1 MSGRLSSTKFLEGRA
16 SKLLLAALF
25 AITVL
30 TGALTSPAQAKLQG
44 AGPVDPSN
52 GFPYWYQDEGGTRL
66 DLCLDPQDQNC
77 LQPFEMPNPE
87 GPVSFPDNFPGEAFW
102 WVGDTSMTMSN
113 GADAVLVMAQE
124 ATFANDEAKEGDQA
138 SFGRIRVRLDGLE
151 PGQTY
156 RVTHPYG
163 VEEVVAGDD
172 GSVFAT
178 EDTGCLLPTPQSP
191 CKFGASDESLS
202 GRIGPFLR
210 WDEGAPSGYLGDPNV
225 PHAVT
230 GSPNGT
236 NFFRVEKLDADGA
249 VVEQL
254 GETDQF
260 TVSGKLASPQVNAA
274 PRRDVF
280 NAAEDVTLVP
290 SDPSYD
296 VFYTTDGSDPSD
308 PANAGRKAYTAP
320 IHLDAAAGQVEKS
333 TIRFVAQDASGK
345 QSKVM
350 EKTYTIDK
358 QAPSPSANPGSGT
371 YEAAQDVTL
380 STGASAD
387 KIFYTTDG
395 SDPQVNVTSDPAS
408 GTSIDVI
415 NGTEYGAPLKVAR
428 SQTIKILAVDEAG
441 NKSQIETYRY
451 TIASLVAKGP
461 HNPATGTDPNGF
473 PFWYKDANGVK
484 LELCL
489 DPNDQNCLQP
499 FEMPDATQP
508 VSFPDNFP
516 GEAFWW
522 AGDTSMTMSNG
533 ADAILVM
540 GQEATFTNGN
550 PKDGDQASFGR
561 VRIRVDGLQVGQK
574 YRVSQPYGTQ
584 VYTATDNGLGSG
596 EINVTDDIGCFG
608 TAAAPCDFDAA
619 RFSSV
624 GPFLTWDTY
633 GTDSPDAPPA
643 GYVGDPNLEAGH
655 KVKGSPVTDAAG
667 NPQNYFEVEQQN
679 ADGTYTQM
687 GRTEDFIVT
696 GKVARMQV
704 EAGKAGGSYKAP
716 QDVLL
721 RASEPDAT
729 IYYTTD
735 GSEPTTASP
744 NHFVGEGTVPQ
755 VADATLKFVA
765 VGADGSQSRVHTETY
780 ATDTIAPTVSANP
793 QGGTYDGPQDVTLST
808 GDAKD
813 KIYYTKGALGAQ
825 VPDPTQQSTL
835 YSAPIRVA
843 APTTIK
849 AIAVDRAGNQ
859 SNPKTFNYDVVI
871 PPAAPS
877 SPVQN
882 LSSFDQIGVK
892 APLATSTLPVTLN
905 WNASPSNGVTSYQ
918 VQQSVNGGQF
928 ADVPAGSQ
936 SGTTTAAKLNLA
948 MGTLT
953 APNKYQF
960 RVRACAG
967 PACSTWAA
975 GPTFTLLP
983 VDEGAVNSGFLA
995 RIGFNGKWT
1004 TENVAGSYGGTVRH
1018 SSTAKDKAQ
1027 LNKITFTTN
1036 GNFAWL
1042 STLGPNRGLASVTV
1056 DGGPAQTVDL
1066 YSPTLK
1072 PARVA
1077 FAANNLAGGT
1087 EHTVTVQVLGTRN
1100 PASTGTRVDVDGF
1113 VAIF

>member
-1 MSGRLSSTKFLEGRA
+1 MMSGRLSSTKFLEGRA

-290 SDPSYD
+290 SDP
-296 VFYTTDGSDPSD
+296 
-308 PANAGRKAYTAP
+308 
-320 IHLDAAAGQVEKS
+320 
-333 TIRFVAQDASGK
+333 
-345 QSKVM
+345 
-350 EKTYTIDK
+350 
-358 QAPSPSANPGSGT
+358 
-371 YEAAQDVTL
+371 
-380 STGASAD
+380 AD

-473 PFWYKDANGVK
+473 PFWYKDANEVK

-499 FEMPDATQP
+499 FGMPDATQP

-655 KVKGSPVTDAAG
+655 KVKSSPVTDAAG

-825 VPDPTQQSTL
+825 VPD
-835 YSAPIRVA
+835 
-843 APTTIK
+843 
-849 AIAVDRAGNQ
+849 
-859 SNPKTFNYDVVI
+859 
-871 PPAAPS
+871 
-877 SPVQN
+877 
-882 LSSFDQIGVK
+882 
-892 APLATSTLPVTLN
+892 
-905 WNASPSNGVTSYQ
+905 
-918 VQQSVNGGQF
+918 
-928 ADVPAGSQ
+928 
-936 SGTTTAAKLNLA
+936 
-948 MGTLT
+948 
-953 APNKYQF
+953 
-960 RVRACAG
+960 
-967 PACSTWAA
+967 
-975 GPTFTLLP
+975 
-983 VDEGAVNSGFLA
+983 
-995 RIGFNGKWT
+995 
-1004 TENVAGSYGGTVRH
+1004 
-1018 SSTAKDKAQ
+1018 
-1027 LNKITFTTN
+1027 
-1036 GNFAWL
+1036 
-1042 STLGPNRGLASVTV
+1042 
-1056 DGGPAQTVDL
+1056 
-1066 YSPTLK
+1066 
-1072 PARVA
+1072 
-1077 FAANNLAGGT
+1077 
-1087 EHTVTVQVLGTRN
+1087 
-1100 PASTGTRVDVDGF
+1100 
-1113 VAIF
+1113 